1 MQSSTEGSKKNIN
14 FFNAPM
20 GFKNWK
26 NIENKILGP
35 KIQYFFFE
43 PSVENVDFNE
53 LLNGIFEFPVGIIP
67 REGTAF

>member
-1 MQSSTEGSKKNIN
+1 MLLGLKKNILI
-14 FFNAPM
+14 FSMPPW
-20 GFKNWK
+20 GSKT
-26 NIENKILGP
+26 EKILRI
-35 KIQYFFFE
+35 KFWAQKFNIFFFE

>member
-1 MQSSTEGSKKNIN
+1 
-14 FFNAPM
+14 M

-26 NIENKILGP
+26 KIENKNLGP

-43 PSVENVDFNE
+43 SSEELVDFNE

>member
-1 MQSSTEGSKKNIN
+1 M
-14 FFNAPM
+14 
-20 GFKNWK
+20 
-26 NIENKILGP
+26 GP